1 MHGKIP
7 NFHLIILAD
16 NKQPDT
22 ENAIEFLNFTKKDH
36 GLNAEGYL
44 TIWKHNCGLKLSIPI
59 KHSLTVGP
67 DSSVFNP
74 RLICI
79 PMLNTQNPKL
89 ISVPT

>member
-44 TIWKHNCGLKLSIPI
+44 TI
-59 KHSLTVGP
+59 
-67 DSSVFNP
+67 
-74 RLICI
+74 
-79 PMLNTQNPKL
+79 
-89 ISVPT
+89 